1 MTLREFRIS
10 FSATPRFVA
19 VNTEMITHLNSISS
33 GTRIYLTGSHE
44 CYVDVKETYEEA
56 MKVLW
61 EVSK

>member
-1 MTLREFRIS
+1 MTLREFRLS
-10 FSATPRFVA
+10 FSATPKFVA
-19 VNTEMITHLNSISS
+19 VNTEMITHLKSISS
-33 GTRIYLTGSHE
+33 GTRICLTGSHE